1 MRSSI
6 LSLLLCS
13 VMAFLTPAI
22 HAEEINV
29 ILIGGQSNATGQG
42 YVRNLPACFK
52 TDEQVLLYYSRYLKG
67 TGPAEQLIPLSPASE
82 SPDRFGVELSLGTAL
97 HKKFP
102 HKKWAIIKHALS
114 GSNLFRQ
121 WNPGKTPQ
129 DARGE
134 EYIQF
139 LRTVHNGLEALKKQG
154 HTPVLKAMAWQQGE
168 GDARDIAGKDNSR
181 AYGKNLNHLINCLR
195 TDLKAPDLVFVYGSI
210 LPVAHPSRFPGRDE
224 VLRGQQEVAENA
236 HTALSVK
243 NAVLVPADDLQL
255 RSMDFRTPLPADQI
269 HLGTHGILTLGER
282 FAAAM
287 EKAWAQPR

>member
-1 MRSSI
+1 MRSFI
-6 LSLLLCS
+6 LSLLSCS
-13 VMAFLTPAI
+13 VMAFLAPSL
-22 HAEEINV
+22 HAEEVNV

-42 YVRNLPACFK
+42 YVKNLPACFK
-52 TDEQVLLYYSRYLKG
+52 TDEHVLLYHSRYLKG
-67 TGPAEQLIPLSPASE
+67 AGPAEQLIPLGPASE
-82 SPDRFGVELSLGTAL
+82 SPDRFGVEISLGTAL
-97 HKKFP
+97 QKKFP
-102 HKKWAIIKHALS
+102 QEKWAIIKHALS

-134 EYIQF
+134 EYVKF
-139 LRTVHNGLEALKKQG
+139 LRTVNSGLEALKKQG

-181 AYGKNLNHLINCLR
+181 AYGKNLNHLINR
-195 TDLKAPDLVFVYGSI
+195 IRADLKAPDLVFVYGSI
-210 LPVAHPSRFPGRDE
+210 LPVAASLFPGRDE
-224 VLRGQQEVAENA
+224 VRQGQKEVAENA

-243 NAVLVPADDLQL
+243 NAFFIPADDLQL
-255 RSMDFRTPLPADQI
+255 RSMDFRTPLPEDQI

-287 EKAWAQPR
+287 EKAWTHPR